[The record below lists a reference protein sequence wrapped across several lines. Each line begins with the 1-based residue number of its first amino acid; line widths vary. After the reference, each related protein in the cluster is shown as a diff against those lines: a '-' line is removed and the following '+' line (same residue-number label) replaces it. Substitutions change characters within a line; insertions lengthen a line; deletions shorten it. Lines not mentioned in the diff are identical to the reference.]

1 MAYCSLST
9 IVSSRSSTPMASF
22 SPAASRPSNSRSL
35 PKSFLRS
42 PTKGFTPCSIRFASS
57 MRSSSRRFAAKAYL
71 EGDLPLVGNKSPDF
85 EAEAVFDQEFINVK
99 LSDYLGKKYV
109 ILFFYPLDFTFVC
122 PTEITAFSDRYAE
135 FENLNTEILGV
146 SIDSVYLRRPP
157 CGIWKLELFLSS
169 VDSPLQFSHLAWVQT
184 DRKSGGLGDL
194 KYPLISDVTKSIS
207 KSYGVLIPDQ
217 GIALRGLFIID
228 KEGVIQHST
237 INNLAIGRSVD
248 ETLRTLQALKYVQEN
263 PDEVCPAGWKPGEKS
278 MKPDPKLSKE
288 YFAAI

>member
-1 MAYCSLST
+1 MAMASIAASSLL
-9 IVSSRSSTPMASF
+9 SSTSSSSALSCK
-22 SPAASRPSNSRSL
+22 SL
-35 PKSFLRS
+35 PKASLFPS
-42 PTKGFTPCSIRFASS
+42 PKPISQRLSLPKGFQSFGKSFKSRSRVYQNCSK
-57 MRSSSRRFAAKAYL
+57 RSLVVNAY
-71 EGDLPLVGNKSPDF
+71 EPPLVGNKAPDF
-85 EAEAVFDQEFINVK
+85 EAEAVFDQEFIKVK
-99 LSDYLGKKYV
+99 LSEYIGKKYV

-122 PTEITAFSDRYAE
+122 PTEITAFSDRHSD
-135 FENLNTEILGV
+135 FEKLNTEILGV
-146 SIDSVYLRRPP
+146 SIDSV
-157 CGIWKLELFLSS
+157 
-169 VDSPLQFSHLAWVQT
+169 FSHLAWVQT

-207 KSYGVLIPDQ
+207 QSYGVLIPEQ

-248 ETLRTLQALKYVQEN
+248 ETMRTLQALQYVQEN

>member
-1 MAYCSLST
+1 MACAA
-9 IVSSRSSTPMASF
+9 SSTSLLSLNPRASVPKSAAAPLTVASF
-22 SPAASRPSNSRSL
+22 SSLSKRVSQTLTIPSNFNALRHPFHS
-35 PKSFLRS
+35 PPSF
-42 PTKGFTPCSIRFASS
+42 
-57 MRSSSRRFAAKAYL
+57 SSRRSHSDKPSFVVRAG
-71 EGDLPLVGNKSPDF
+71 EVPLVGNAAPDF

-99 LSDYLGKKYV
+99 LSDYKGKKYV

-122 PTEITAFSDRYAE
+122 PTEITAFSDRYGE
-135 FENLNTEILGV
+135 FEKLNTEILGV
-146 SIDSVYLRRPP
+146 SVDSV
-157 CGIWKLELFLSS
+157 
-169 VDSPLQFSHLAWVQT
+169 FSHLAWIQT

-194 KYPLISDVTKSIS
+194 KYPLVSDVTKSIS
-207 KSYGVLIPDQ
+207 KAYSVLIPDQ

-248 ETLRTLQALKYVQEN
+248 ETLRTLQALQYVQQN
-263 PDEVCPAGWKPGEKS
+263 PDEVCPAGWKPGDKS

>member
-1 MAYCSLST
+1 MACSAATSMAALLSSCNPNPKAYFSSNKPLT
-9 IVSSRSSTPMASF
+9 SSFSGKPFVSRVARSISSRTSPSKRRSFVVRAS
-22 SPAASRPSNSRSL
+22 
-35 PKSFLRS
+35 
-42 PTKGFTPCSIRFASS
+42 
-57 MRSSSRRFAAKAYL
+57 
-71 EGDLPLVGNKSPDF
+71 ELPLVGNTAPDF
-85 EAEAVFDQEFINVK
+85 EAEAVFDQEFINIK
-99 LSDYLGKKYV
+99 LSEYIGKKYV

-122 PTEITAFSDRYAE
+122 PTEITAFSDRYEE
-135 FENLNTEILGV
+135 FQKLNTEVLAV
-146 SIDSVYLRRPP
+146 
-157 CGIWKLELFLSS
+157 S
-169 VDSPLQFSHLAWVQT
+169 VDSVFSHLAWVQT

-194 KYPLISDVTKSIS
+194 TYPLVSDVTKSIS
-207 KSYGVLIPDQ
+207 KKYGVLIPDQ

-248 ETLRTLQALKYVQEN
+248 ETLRTLQALQYVQEN